1 MSAPCCQCKRHCKKV
16 ERAKVETCMA
26 VIAASWNNVVGLQ
39 GIGRLSCHPQLRDC
53 FLLYADRE
61 LHMTLPLV
69 LGLRYISKLDAAG
82 PTSTASSSLLC
93 ARTQTDLHYFRL
105 GAQR

>member
-16 ERAKVETCMA
+16 ERAKVETRMA
-26 VIAASWNNVVGLQ
+26 VTVASWNNVVGLL
-39 GIGRLSCHPQLRDC
+39 GIGRLSHQPQLADC

-69 LGLRYISKLDAAG
+69 LGLRYISKLDATG
-82 PTSTASSSLLC
+82 PTSTASSSLLH
-93 ARTQTDLHYFRL
+93 AGTQTDLHYFRL
-105 GAQR
+105 RAQR